1 MLDAN
6 FVLFGVLALILIAE
20 FVNGWTDSPNA
31 IATVVSTRVLSPYQ
45 AVLMA
50 TVLNAVGAMS
60 GTAVAA
66 TIGQDIVRPDVIN
79 LTTVAA
85 AMVGIIFWST
95 LAWYFGL
102 PTSESHALIAG
113 LTGAG
118 LATAGPSSL
127 VWAGWNKVLIGLLFS
142 SFLGFFGG
150 LLLMGF
156 LYRSLANSRP
166 GTVRR
171 TFGRLQIVS
180 AGFMAFSHGSNDGQK
195 FIGVFTLALLLGGIL
210 PTFQVPFWVILL
222 CAATMG
228 LGTAVGG
235 WRIVKTMGL
244 RLTKL
249 EPVHGFAAETA
260 AALTIELATRL
271 GIPLS
276 TTHTINT
283 SIVGVGATRR
293 FSAVRW
299 GVTIEIVTAWILTFP
314 ICGIIGWLASKL
326 FMLFK
331 SRGWSLR
338 SHPWLDLPP
347 AFQGFAQSNRIGILE
362 ITAHRQAARDAR
374 HRNSQGFNQLG
385 EIERRPF
392 AVHGRVGRNDHLAH
406 GIAAQAFE

>member
-1 MLDAN
+1 MFDGSL
-6 FVLFGVLALILIAE
+6 LLILVIGLILAAE

-45 AVLMA
+45 AVIMA
-50 TVLNAVGAMS
+50 TVLNALGAIS

-66 TIGQDIVRPDVIN
+66 TVGKDIVRPDVIN
-79 LTTVAA
+79 LTTVGA

-95 LAWYFGL
+95 VAWYYGL

-113 LTGAG
+113 LTGAA

-127 VWAGWNKVLIGLLFS
+127 LWEGWSKVLIGLLFS
-142 SFLGFFGG
+142 TFLGFFGG
-150 LLLMGF
+150 LFLMGT
-156 LYRSLANSRP
+156 LYRGLSNSRP

-180 AGFMAFSHGSNDGQK
+180 AAFMAFSHGSNDGQK
-195 FIGVFTLALLLGGIL
+195 FIGVLTLALLLGGIL
-210 PTFQVPFWVILL
+210 PEFRVPLWVILV
-222 CAATMG
+222 CALTMG
-228 LGTAVGG
+228 VGTAVGG

-249 EPVHGFAAETA
+249 EPVHGFAAETG

-283 SIVGVGATRR
+283 AIIGVGATRR

-299 GVTIEIVTAWILTFP
+299 GVTLEIVSAWILTFP
-314 ICGIIGWLASKL
+314 VCGAIGWLVAKLLLLFAS
-326 FMLFK
+326 
-331 SRGWSLR
+331 
-338 SHPWLDLPP
+338 
-347 AFQGFAQSNRIGILE
+347 
-362 ITAHRQAARDAR
+362 
-374 HRNSQGFNQLG
+374 
-385 EIERRPF
+385 
-392 AVHGRVGRNDHLAH
+392 
-406 GIAAQAFE
+406 

>member
-1 MLDAN
+1 MFDGNL
-6 FVLFGVLALILIAE
+6 LLYSVLALILAAE

-45 AVLMA
+45 ALIMA

-66 TIGQDIVRPDVIN
+66 TIGKDIVRPDVIN

-85 AMVGIIFWST
+85 AMIGIIFWST
-95 LAWYFGL
+95 LAWYWGL

-118 LATAGPSSL
+118 LATAGPESL
-127 VWAGWNKVLIGLLFS
+127 IWAGWSKVLIGLVFS
-142 SFLGFFGG
+142 TFLGFFGG
-150 LLLMGF
+150 LLLMAL
-156 LYRSLANSRP
+156 LYRMLANSRP

-171 TFGRLQIVS
+171 VFGRLQILS

-195 FIGVFTLALLLGGIL
+195 FIGVFTLSLLLGGIL
-210 PTFQVPFWVILL
+210 PSFQVPLWVILL
-222 CAATMG
+222 CALTMG

-283 SIVGVGATRR
+283 AIVGVGATRR

-299 GVTIEIVTAWILTFP
+299 GVTFEIVTAWILTFP
-314 ICGIIGWLASKL
+314 VCGLIGWGAAK
-326 FMLFK
+326 
-331 SRGWSLR
+331 
-338 SHPWLDLPP
+338 
-347 AFQGFAQSNRIGILE
+347 ILLLL
-362 ITAHRQAARDAR
+362 TA
-374 HRNSQGFNQLG
+374 G
-385 EIERRPF
+385 
-392 AVHGRVGRNDHLAH
+392 
-406 GIAAQAFE
+406 